1 MKKWIF
7 SCVLVLLTV
16 SLVACN
22 SENAQEVFTRAMEVS
37 EEMDSAEVS
46 MDMNQFLSSPNDS
59 MELEMESK
67 MEAEMILDPIAMYQK
82 GTMNMIMGEET
93 METETEMYM
102 TEEGLYTYDSMS
114 ESWMK
119 MDSELYADL
128 VNMEQQDPAAQL
140 ELLEPFMD
148 DVQFEESD
156 DAYTF
161 KFTGE
166 GEEVNEFTEK
176 IMDEYM
182 NSSIIESMGEDI
194 SKVLESMTVNKLN
207 YEMVIDK
214 ETYETK
220 TFAMDLDMTVTE
232 EGEEMTIAQ
241 QINAEYTGINTV
253 DSIEVPQEVI
263 DNAVEMSY

>member
-1 MKKWIF
+1 MKKGMF
-7 SCVLVLLTV
+7 SFVFVLLTA

-22 SENAQEVFTRAMEVS
+22 SENAQDVYTKAMEVS

-59 MELEMESK
+59 MELEMESE
-67 MEAEMILDPIAMYQK
+67 MEAEMTLDPIAMYQK
-82 GTMNMIMGEET
+82 GTMTMTMGEET
-93 METETEMYM
+93 MDTETEMYM

-114 ESWMK
+114 QSWMK
-119 MDSELYADL
+119 LDNELYGDL
-128 VNMEQQDPAAQL
+128 MNMEQQDPAAQL

-148 DVQFEESD
+148 DVEFEESD
-156 DAYTF
+156 DTYIF

-166 GEEVNEFTEK
+166 GEEVNQFTEK
-176 IMDEYM
+176 ILDEYM
-182 NSSIIESMGEDI
+182 SSEIMASIGEDVN
-194 SKVLESMTVNKLN
+194 KVLESMTVNKLN

-214 ETYETK
+214 ETYETR
-220 TFAMDLDMTVTE
+220 TFAMDLYMTIAE

-253 DSIEVPQEVI
+253 DSIEVPQEVL